1 MDYELKITGS
11 QLIFTTTSFVAEK
24 GSMLH
29 SGIYNRELASS
40 LASGAC
46 IALLGF
52 FFASR
57 GSVTA
62 FHFVLSIVLFVF
74 FFLFFRRYVFIK
86 PYLELVIDKSR
97 AIIEIL
103 VKSALIKHRSAYPLS
118 EIDILLDK
126 KTFEPENQD
135 GIRLVEKVALQ
146 HGTAIPGF
154 GERSDFYTL
163 ELNVGSNRRVMI
175 FSSDDIA
182 EVNEISAKIK
192 NFIER

>member
-1 MDYELKITGS
+1 MNYELKIREN
-11 QLIFTTTSFVAEK
+11 QLVFKTTSFMAEK
-24 GSMLH
+24 GSLLH
-29 SGIYNRELASS
+29 SGIYNHELASS

-52 FFASR
+52 FFASS
-57 GSVTA
+57 GKITTSQ
-62 FHFVLSIVLFVF
+62 FVLSIALFVF

-86 PYLELVIDKSR
+86 PYFELVIDKSL

-103 VKSALIKHRSAYPLS
+103 VKKPFIKHRSIYPLS
-118 EIDILLDK
+118 EVDLRVDK

-146 HGTAIPGF
+146 HGTVIPGF
-154 GERSDFYTL
+154 GERSEFYTL
-163 ELNVGSNRRVMI
+163 QLNIRNEMRAII
-175 FSSDDIA
+175 FSSEDSA
-182 EVNEISAKIK
+182 AVNEISAKIK